1 MTRGC
6 TGGAAEMSALGRD
19 AQGSQE
25 AGGGG
30 GGGGCACGQGG
41 AASAAQWSRASGGS
55 KPPLGSLAGRLRR
68 EEARATP
75 ASRGEGEGS
84 AA

>member
-30 GGGGCACGQGG
+30 AEAVAP
-41 AASAAQWSRASGGS
+41 AAR
-55 KPPLGSLAGRLRR
+55 AGRRR
-68 EEARATP
+68 PHNGAGP
-75 ASRGEGEGS
+75 AADLSRRWVP
-84 AA
+84 

>member
-30 GGGGCACGQGG
+30 GL
-41 AASAAQWSRASGGS
+41 R
-55 KPPLGSLAGRLRR
+55 RLRLR
-68 EEARATP
+68 P
-75 ASRGEGEGS
+75 GRGGVGRTMEQGQRRI
-84 AA
+84 

>member
-30 GGGGCACGQGG
+30 GLRRLPRRPGRGGGRPPAAVAPAAREGRRRPHNG
-41 AASAAQWSRASGGS
+41 AGPAADLSRRWV
-55 KPPLGSLAGRLRR
+55 P
-68 EEARATP
+68 
-75 ASRGEGEGS
+75 
-84 AA
+84 